1 MNKMQIVISVAFLSL
16 SIILF
21 VLSCIILAKKPLLRK
36 YARAATLFYFS
47 GTALIFI
54 VNLFRHDLQLKWTII
69 SEVLVFLVYGLTMA
83 NILFIVNRFERSAGV
98 PSAQMEEQDKTE
110 TLHSD
115 EMVIEDKNQ

>member
-54 VNLFRHDLQLKWTII
+54 VNLFRHDLPLKWTII

-115 EMVIEDKNQ
+115 EMVIDENNQ